1 MIRDL
6 ESIVQAVKQ
15 FYAGGVKVRF
25 SFQQNGCQQFL
36 VLSNLNNELGVS
48 GWGPQAEGT
57 WTDQEDCEIVQL
69 ITEENLK
76 ERWRE

>member
-1 MIRDL
+1 MIQRFGIHCVGSKVVL
-6 ESIVQAVKQ
+6 HR
-15 FYAGGVKVRF
+15 GVTVRF
-25 SFQQNGCQQFL
+25 AFQQNGCQQFL
-36 VLSNLNNELGVS
+36 VLSNMNNELGVS